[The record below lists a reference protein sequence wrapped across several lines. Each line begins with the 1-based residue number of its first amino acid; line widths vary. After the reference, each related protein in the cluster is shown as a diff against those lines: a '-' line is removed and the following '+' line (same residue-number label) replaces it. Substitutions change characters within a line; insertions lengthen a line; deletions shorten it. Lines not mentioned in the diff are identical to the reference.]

1 MLHFAYG
8 SNMSRALMHRR
19 CPQAKALGTASIS
32 GWRFVITPDGFGSIA
47 PGAGRRRARG
57 AVAAHAP

>member
-19 CPQAKALGTASIS
+19 CPQAKALGGA
-32 GWRFVITPDGFGSIA
+32 PDARHLVRQPGFRV
-47 PGAGRRRARG
+47 GRDPCDVVG
-57 AVAAHAP
+57 